1 MVDMLSS
8 VSLALAFLLDLIAG
22 DPQWSFHPIRI
33 IGKLITCLEK
43 WLKNLF
49 QNSMSEKKTGVL
61 LCLSVIT
68 IVYSLTFS
76 IVYGAY
82 WVNTYLGILVYSI
95 IIYFTISLKALGKAA
110 LAIKSLL
117 VNGNE
122 AGARNHLSLIVGR
135 DTAQLNREEIVRA
148 TVETVAENTS
158 DGIVAPLFY
167 VLLGGAPLGM
177 TYKAINTLDSMVGYK
192 NERYLQLGWASARCD
207 DLANYL
213 PARLTGLLLMVSAV
227 VLQKDWKNS
236 WMTMVRDAR
245 KHASPN
251 SGYPESAVAGALNV
265 RLGGT
270 NYYDGIP
277 RTTALLGYQSKPL
290 NERSIGDVVKMM
302 YCSSFIMII
311 LCLLILEGL
320 P

>member
-1 MVDMLSS
+1 MVDMLSP
-8 VSLALAFLLDLIAG
+8 VGLALAFLLDLIAG

-33 IGKLITCLEK
+33 IGQLITCLETL
-43 WLKNLF
+43 LKNLF
-49 QNSMSEKKTGVL
+49 QNSISEKKTGFL

-68 IVYSLTFS
+68 IVYSVTFS

-82 WVNTYLGILVYSI
+82 WVNTYFGLLVSSILV
-95 IIYFTISLKALGKAA
+95 YFTISLRALGQGA

-117 VNGNE
+117 VKGNE
-122 AGARNHLSLIVGR
+122 EEARNLLSLIVGR
-135 DTAQLNREEIVRA
+135 DTARLNREESVRA

-158 DGIVAPLFY
+158 DGVVAPLFY

-213 PARLTGLLLMVSAV
+213 PARLTGLLLFASAV
-227 VLQKDWKNS
+227 LLRKDWKNA

-265 RLGGT
+265 RLGGS
-270 NYYDGIP
+270 NYYNGIL
-277 RTTALLGYQSKPL
+277 RTTAFLGYQGKPL
-290 NERSIGDVVKMM
+290 NEASIGDVVRMM
-302 YCSSFIMII
+302 YCSSFIMLV
-311 LCLLILEGL
+311 LCLLILGGL

>member
-1 MVDMLSS
+1 MVDMLSP
-8 VSLALAFLLDLIAG
+8 VSLALALLLDLIAG

-33 IGKLITCLEK
+33 IGKLITCIEK

-49 QNSMSEKKTGVL
+49 QNSIGEKKTGVL

-82 WVNTYLGILVYSI
+82 WINTYLGIMVYSI
-95 IIYFTISLKALGKAA
+95 LIYYTISLKALGNAA

-117 VNGNE
+117 LNGNE
-122 AGARNHLSLIVGR
+122 ADARNHLSLIVGR
-135 DTAQLNREEIVRA
+135 DTAVLNREEIVRA

-158 DGIVAPLFY
+158 DGIVAPLFF

-236 WMTMVRDAR
+236 WMTMMRDAR

-270 NYYDGIP
+270 NYYSGIP

-290 NERSIGDVVKMM
+290 NETSIGDVVKMM
-302 YCSSFIMII
+302 YCSSLIMVF
-311 LCLLILEGL
+311 LCLLILGGL